1 MSMADIKGVS
11 HEVLAVRMV
20 QDGVTVYVASIPAHV
35 IAELGIVSVYDPDR
49 DAADPEQGYQRA
61 PSRQHAAKIKNYL
74 LDPTQK
80 RLLPSAT
87 LLSARRALDFQ
98 PVDGDLGRL
107 RLTRPLHIVDG
118 QHRSLGLQ
126 MAADE
131 DESVGGFTVPAVILE
146 SVDRHEEIRQ
156 FYTINKTAKGVRSD
170 LADALLKSLG
180 ALDDPARQWLDVAI
194 DVCENLNSMPGGP
207 WKDRIRRPNGSVG
220 IASQKS
226 MTESLKQITA
236 SVLRGV
242 DAVTVAAAVNNFWAA
257 LRTHMPA
264 AFEEPKHYVL
274 QKTNGIFVWNEV
286 AAEYFRRRMIS
297 DRDLSVD
304 RVTKELSELEEY
316 ITPEFW
322 ATSGRGGIAP
332 KYGGRGGMHTL
343 ALEIVSALPESSES
357 VASIQV

>member
-1 MSMADIKGVS
+1 MTDIKGVT

-20 QDGVTVYVASIPAHV
+20 QDDVTIYVASVPAHA
-35 IAELGIVSVYDPDR
+35 IAELGVVSEYDPER
-49 DAADPEQGYQRA
+49 DASDPEQGYQRA
-61 PSRQHAAKIKNYL
+61 PSRQHASKIKNYL

-87 LLSARRALDFQ
+87 LLSARRALDFD
-98 PVDGDLGRL
+98 PVDGGDLGRL

-126 MAADE
+126 MAAEE
-131 DESVGGFTVPAVILE
+131 DETVGEFTVPAVILE

-180 ALDDPARQWLDVAI
+180 ALSDPAKQWLEVAI
-194 DVCENLNSMPGGP
+194 DVCDHLNVMPGGP
-207 WKDRIRRPNGSVG
+207 WKDRIKRPNGKVG
-220 IASQKS
+220 VVSQKS
-226 MTESLKQITA
+226 MTDSLKQITG

-242 DAVTVAAAVNNFWAA
+242 DPATVAAAVDNFWAA

-274 QKTNGIFVWNEV
+274 QKTNGVFTWNEV
-286 AAEYFRRRMIS
+286 ASEYFRRRMIS
-297 DRDLSVD
+297 DRDLSRD
-304 RVTKELSELEEY
+304 RVTDELSGLEEY
-316 ITPEFW
+316 VSPEFW
-322 ATSGRGGIAP
+322 ATSARGGVAP
-332 KYGGRGGMHTL
+332 NYSGRGGMHRL
-343 ALEIVSALPESSES
+343 ALEIIAELPETAGS
-357 VASIQV
+357 VDSIRV

>member
-1 MSMADIKGVS
+1 MADIKGVA

-20 QDGVTVYVASIPAHV
+20 QDDVTIYVASVPAHA
-35 IAELGIVSVYDPDR
+35 ISELGVVSEYDPER
-49 DAADPEQGYQRA
+49 DASDPEQGYQRA
-61 PSRQHAAKIKNYL
+61 PSRQHASKIKNYL

-87 LLSARRALDFQ
+87 LLSARRPLDFT
-98 PVDGDLGRL
+98 PVDGGDLGRL

-126 MAADE
+126 MAAEE
-131 DESVGGFTVPAVILE
+131 DETVGEFTVPAVILE

-180 ALDDPARQWLDVAI
+180 ALSDPSKQWLEVAI
-194 DVCENLNSMPGGP
+194 DVCEILNGMPGGP
-207 WKDRIRRPNGSVG
+207 WKDRIKRPNGGVG

-226 MTESLKQITA
+226 MTESLKQITG

-242 DAVTVAAAVNNFWAA
+242 DPTTVAAAVNNFWAA

-274 QKTNGIFVWNEV
+274 QKTNGVFAWNEV
-286 AAEYFRRRMIS
+286 ASEYFRRRMIS
-297 DRDLSVD
+297 DRDLSLD
-304 RVTKELSELEEY
+304 RVTDELSGLEEY
-316 ITPEFW
+316 VSPEFW
-322 ATSGRGGIAP
+322 ATTARGGVAP
-332 KYGGRGGMHTL
+332 NYGGRGGMHRL
-343 ALEIVSALPESSES
+343 ALEIIAELPETAGS
-357 VASIQV
+357 VDSIRV

>member
-1 MSMADIKGVS
+1 MADIKGVA
-11 HEVLAVRMV
+11 HEVLAIRMV
-20 QDGVTVYVASIPAHV
+20 QDDVTLYVASVPAHV
-35 IAELGIVSVYDPDR
+35 IADLGIVSEYDPDR
-49 DAADPEQGYQRA
+49 DASDPEQGYQRA
-61 PSRQHAAKIKNYL
+61 PSKQHASKIKNYL

-87 LLSARRALDFQ
+87 LLSARRALEFTE
-98 PVDGDLGRL
+98 VGEGGLGRL

-131 DESVGGFTVPAVILE
+131 DETVGEFRVPAVILE

-170 LADALLKSLG
+170 LADALLKNLG
-180 ALDDPARQWLDVAI
+180 ALRDPAKQWLEIAI
-194 DVCENLNSMPGGP
+194 DVCNILGAMPEGP
-207 WKDRIRRPNGSVG
+207 WKNRIKLPNSSIG

-226 MTESLKQITA
+226 MTESLKQITN
-236 SVLRGV
+236 SVLKGV

-274 QKTNGIFVWNEV
+274 QKTNGVFVWNEV
-286 AAEYFRRRMIS
+286 ATEYFRRRMIS
-297 DRDLSVD
+297 DRDLSVV
-304 RVTKELSELEEY
+304 RATKELADLDEY
-316 ITPEFW
+316 ISPEYW
-322 ATSGRGGIAP
+322 ATHARGGVAP
-332 KYGGRGGMHTL
+332 KYSGRGGMHTL
-343 ALEIVSALPESSES
+343 ALEIIAALPETSEAVS
-357 VASIQV
+357 GIHV